1 MTFTVYSKRG
11 CPHCEKFIAIAEYED
26 LKLVVYELDKNF
38 TREQF
43 IAEFGE
49 GTTFPQIVLN
59 DKKLGGCKEAIKY
72 LQENKICC
80 VP

>member
-11 CPHCEKFIAIAEYED
+11 CPYCEKFIAIAEYED
-26 LKLVVYELDKNF
+26 LKHVVYELDKNF